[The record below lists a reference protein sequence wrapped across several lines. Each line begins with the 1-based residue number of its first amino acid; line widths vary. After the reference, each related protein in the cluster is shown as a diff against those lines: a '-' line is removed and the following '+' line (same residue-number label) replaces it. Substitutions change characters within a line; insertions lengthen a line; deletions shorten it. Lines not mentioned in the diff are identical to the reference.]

1 MDIRMIR
8 RFVIAGVFALV
19 AAIGFAGLYSARSG
33 WHPPH
38 VGGP

>member
-1 MDIRMIR
+1 MIR
-8 RFVIAGVFALV
+8 RFVIASVFAVV

-38 VGGP
+38 VTTP

>member
-8 RFVIAGVFALV
+8 RFVIAGVFAVV
-19 AAIGFAGLYSARSG
+19 AAVGFAGLYSTRG

-38 VGGP
+38 VAAP